1 VILRCPLCDGAVD
14 TSELQRLPGTAGGL
28 ECPNCGKAL
37 RFHQPY
43 LALRTAISVSISAAI
58 LWIAGVR
65 NVPIFLAGTFILWI
79 PISLVLNAY
88 LIHVFP
94 LVLVAYKPRNRTRSK
109 TLVELANERN
119 ATIELFEKKQK

>member
-1 VILRCPLCDGAVD
+1 MVLRCPLCDEPVD
-14 TSELQRLPGTAGGL
+14 TSELHRLPGTAGGL
-28 ECPNCGKAL
+28 ECPKCGKAF

-58 LWIAGVR
+58 LSIAGVR
-65 NVPIFLAGTFILWI
+65 NVPIFLVGTFILWI
-79 PISLVLNAY
+79 PISLVFNAY
-88 LIHVFP
+88 LIHVIP
-94 LVLVAYKPRNRTRSK
+94 LELVPYKPRNRIRSK